1 MAKNYIIENGGLN
14 FYEEL
19 YKSLDQPTETIDD
32 VDQCLITSSPLTEN
46 WVQLE
51 CNHKFNYVPLYHDI
65 LNHKKTFNRLERRVL
80 KAGEIRCPY
89 CRNIQST
96 LLPYYEMIGINQV
109 HGVNCFDESQEKLHK
124 VNIDDYVKG
133 KCAYITNYTSI
144 GKDGTEIVKMSKCT
158 NINVKL
164 LELDEKTYCMHHKY
178 YAIKDHAKAEKLK
191 AKQAKEQAKEKAKLD
206 KEKVKLD
213 KEKVKLD
220 KEQAKLDKEQA
231 KLDKEQAKLE
241 KQEAKPEK
249 KSKKMQSENVENII
263 IENINVE
270 KVGGCVEILKSGPK
284 KGSLCGCKVKQ
295 DGFCGRH
302 SKTF

>member
-1 MAKNYIIENGGLN
+1 MAKNYIIENGGSLN

-19 YKSLDQPTETIDD
+19 YKSLDQPAETGSSDD
-32 VDQCLITSSPLTEN
+32 LCLITSSPLTEN

-51 CNHKFNYVPLYHDI
+51 CKHKFNYVPLYHDI

-96 LLPYYEMIGINQV
+96 LLPYHEMVGISQV
-109 HGVNCFDESQEKLHK
+109 HGVNCFDESQEKLQK
-124 VNIDDYVKG
+124 VHVDDYVKG

-144 GKDGTEIVKMSKCT
+144 GKDGTEIVKMSKCI

-164 LELDEKTYCMHHKY
+164 LELDGKTYCMHHKY
-178 YAIKDHAKAEKLK
+178 YAMKDHAKAEKLK
-191 AKQAKEQAKEKAKLD
+191 AKQAKEQAKIEKEQA
-206 KEKVKLD
+206 
-213 KEKVKLD
+213 
-220 KEQAKLDKEQA
+220 KEQAKLEKEQAKEQA
-231 KLDKEQAKLE
+231 KLEKEQAKLE
-241 KQEAKPEK
+241 KQQAKPEK
-249 KSKKMQSENVENII
+249 KSKKMQSENII
-263 IENINVE
+263 IQNVDIENVNVE
-270 KVGGCVEILKSGPK
+270 KVGGCIEILKSGTK

-302 SKTF
+302 FKSNEEK

>member
-1 MAKNYIIENGGLN
+1 MAKNYIVENGGSLN

-19 YKSLDQPTETIDD
+19 YKSLDQPAETGSSDD
-32 VDQCLITSSPLTEN
+32 LCLITSSPLTEN

-65 LNHKKTFNRLERRVL
+65 LNHKKSFNRLERRVL

-96 LLPYYEMIGINQV
+96 LLPYHEMVGISQV
-109 HGVNCFDESQEKLHK
+109 HGVNCFDESQEKLQKAH
-124 VNIDDYVKG
+124 VDDYLKG
-133 KCAYITNYTSI
+133 KCAYITNYTSV
-144 GKDGTEIVKMSKCT
+144 GKDGTEIVKTTKCT

-164 LELDEKTYCMHHKY
+164 LELDGKTYCMHHKY
-178 YAIKDHAKAEKLK
+178 YAMKDYAKMEKLK
-191 AKQAKEQAKEKAKLD
+191 IKQAKEEAKEKAKLD
-206 KEKVKLD
+206 KEKAKM
-213 KEKVKLD
+213 E

-231 KLDKEQAKLE
+231 KKQAKS
-241 KQEAKPEK
+241 EK
-249 KSKKMQSENVENII
+249 KSKKIQSENVI
-263 IENINVE
+263 IENVENVVIE
-270 KVGGCVEILKSGPK
+270 KVGGCVEILKSGTK

-295 DGFCGRH
+295 DGLCGRH